1 MLNDYIGVL
10 GFLVIAGAFSWLVDH
25 SPLARHTL
33 TRAMDVHR
41 KRWMIHMAG
50 RTVRIMDGQIIAG
63 LQNGIA
69 FFASTALLGIG
80 AAFTLLTALDPVI
93 AAVNGFCLGGGCE
106 LSLACDIVYASENAK
121 FGQPEVKLG
130 LIPGFGGT
138 QRLARRIGA
147 MRALELVTSA
157 RMVGADEAKAIGLC
171 VDVFPQEGLMDAVMK
186 VAGTIAKRAPVAVQV
201 AKAVQAA
208 GVEAP
213 LAVANAYERD
223 AFANLFDTHDAKE
236 GMAAFLE
243 KRSAGFENR

>member
-25 SPLARHTL
+25 SPLAKYTL

-93 AAVNGFCLGGGCE
+93 AAVNDVPLFTASSRQQWEVMTLGLLG
-106 LSLACDIVYASENAK
+106 LYAYAFFK
-121 FGQPEVKLG
+121 FGWSYRLVNYSAMLLG
-130 LIPGFGGT
+130 ATPDI
-138 QRLARRIGA
+138 QRDGEPDEATLRAAYRAGA
-147 MRALELVTSA
+147 MSVAAGRQFNRGLRTLFLSIGYLAWIAGPWAQIGMTLLVTGILTLRQFSGPA
-157 RMVGADEAKAIGLC
+157 LAAAMTADE
-171 VDVFPQEGLMDAVMK
+171 DAM
-186 VAGTIAKRAPVAVQV
+186 ASI
-201 AKAVQAA
+201 
-208 GVEAP
+208 
-213 LAVANAYERD
+213 D
-223 AFANLFDTHDAKE
+223 AMPRK
-236 GMAAFLE
+236 
-243 KRSAGFENR
+243 S